1 MFAPFETLADSARI
15 WIYQAGRKF
24 SETEKSTISDTL
36 TAFTHSW
43 VAHGNPLK
51 TSFSILYDQFI
62 VLAADENFNEASGCS
77 IDSSVRV
84 IRQLDQQFSLGF
96 FDRTKI
102 GFLKDEQLEMIPLNE
117 LPKALGEGR
126 WQENSMFF
134 NNVLSTKGQLTSGWI
149 VPANQ
154 TWLKRY
160 LAKTVV

>member
-1 MFAPFETLADSARI
+1 MFAPFETLDDSARI

-24 SETEKSTISDTL
+24 TETEKSTISDAL

-51 TSFSILYDQFI
+51 TSFAILHDQFI

-84 IRQLDQQFSLGF
+84 IRQLDQQFSLGL
-96 FDRTKI
+96 FDRTNI
-102 GFLKDEQLEMIPLNE
+102 GFLKEEQVDMIPLNE
-117 LPKALGEGR
+117 LPQALAEGR
-126 WQENSMFF
+126 WKSNSMVF
-134 NNVLSTKGQLTSGWI
+134 NNVLSTKGQLKAEWI
-149 VPANQ
+149 VQADQ

-160 LAKTVV
+160 LAKIVV

>member
-1 MFAPFETLADSARI
+1 MFAPFETLEDSARV
-15 WIYQAGRKF
+15 WVYQSGRKF
-24 SETEKSTISDTL
+24 TEIEKSTISVTL

-62 VLAADENFNEASGCS
+62 VLAADEKFNEASGCS

-84 IRQLDQQFSLGF
+84 IRQLDQQFSLGL

-102 GFLKDEQLEMIPLNE
+102 GFLKGEQVEMIPLNE
-117 LPKALGEGR
+117 LPTTLTKGL
-126 WQENSMFF
+126 WKQDSLFF
-134 NNVLSTKGQLTSGWI
+134 NNVIESKGQLKNGWI

-160 LAKTVV
+160 HTKTVV